1 MRRLIYLTALGLA
14 AAWMA
19 GAQSAAPTAPAKI
32 GIINIQSAIVSTKDG
47 QKAAGDLQTRF
58 TPKKVELERKQAE
71 IAELQDKLSKGRNTL
86 SEDARQGM
94 VRDIDAKT
102 KSLTRATEDAQ
113 AEWDQEQQRIF
124 NEMGGKMLALID
136 KYAKDN
142 AYSVI
147 LDVSSPQTPVLF
159 ASNSIDITKDLVEM
173 YDKNAPSMAAAPSA
187 AASTP
192 KPPGAAPVKRP
203 ATPPPAA
210 AAPK

>member
-1 MRRLIYLTALGLA
+1 M
-14 AAWMA
+14 
-19 GAQSAAPTAPAKI
+19 KI

-58 TPKKVELERKQAE
+58 TPKKVELEKKQTE
-71 IAELQDKLSKGRNTL
+71 IAEMQDKLNKGRNTL

-159 ASNSIDITKDLVEM
+159 ASNSIDITKDLVDM
-173 YDKNAPSMAAAPSA
+173 YDKNAPNMTAAPASA
-187 AASTP
+187 SSAPRPTQAAPP
-192 KPPGAAPVKRP
+192 KRPGA
-203 ATPPPAA
+203 PAA

>member
-1 MRRLIYLTALGLA
+1 MRRLIHLTALGLA

-19 GAQSAAPTAPAKI
+19 GAQSAAPAPMKI

-58 TPKKVELERKQAE
+58 TPKKVELEKKQTE
-71 IAELQDKLSKGRNTL
+71 IAEMQDKLNKGRNTL

-102 KSLTRATEDAQ
+102 KSLTRAPEDAQ

-159 ASNSIDITKDLVEM
+159 ASNSIDITKDLVDM
-173 YDKNAPSMAAAPSA
+173 YDKNAPNMTAAPASA
-187 AASTP
+187 SSAPRPTQAAPP
-192 KPPGAAPVKRP
+192 KRPGA
-203 ATPPPAA
+203 PAA

>member
-1 MRRLIYLTALGLA
+1 MRRLIYSPALGLA

-19 GAQSAAPTAPAKI
+19 GAQSAAPAPMKI

-58 TPKKVELERKQAE
+58 TPKKAELEKKQTE
-71 IAELQDKLSKGRNTL
+71 IAEMQDKLSKGRNTL

-124 NEMGGKMLALID
+124 NEMGGKMLALLD
-136 KYAKDN
+136 KYGKEN
-142 AYSVI
+142 GYSII
-147 LDVSSPQTPVLF
+147 LDVSSQQTPVLF
-159 ASNSIDITKDLVEM
+159 A
-173 YDKNAPSMAAAPSA
+173 
-187 AASTP
+187 
-192 KPPGAAPVKRP
+192 
-203 ATPPPAA
+203 
-210 AAPK
+210 

>member
-1 MRRLIYLTALGLA
+1 M
-14 AAWMA
+14 
-19 GAQSAAPTAPAKI
+19 KI

-58 TPKKVELERKQAE
+58 TPKKVELEKKQTE
-71 IAELQDKLSKGRNTL
+71 IAEMQDKLSKGRNTL

-124 NEMGGKMLALID
+124 NEMGGKMLALLD
-136 KYAKDN
+136 KYGKEN
-142 AYSVI
+142 GYSII
-147 LDVSSPQTPVLF
+147 LDVSSQQTPVLF
-159 ASNSIDITKDLVEM
+159 ASNSIDVTRDMVEI
-173 YDKNAPSMAAAPSA
+173 YDKNASSMTTAPSA
-187 AASTP
+187 AASAP
-192 KPPGAAPVKRP
+192 KPPPAAPAKRP
-203 ATPPPAA
+203 ATPPAA

>member
-1 MRRLIYLTALGLA
+1 MRRLTYLTALGLA

-19 GAQSAAPTAPAKI
+19 GAQSAAPAPMKI

-58 TPKKVELERKQAE
+58 TPKKVELEKKQTE
-71 IAELQDKLSKGRNTL
+71 IAEMQDKLSKGRNTL

-124 NEMGGKMLALID
+124 NEMGGKMLALLD
-136 KYAKDN
+136 KYGKEN
-142 AYSVI
+142 AYSII
-147 LDVSSPQTPVLF
+147 LDVSSQQSAVLF
-159 ASNSIDITKDLVEM
+159 ASNSIDVTRDMVEI
-173 YDKNAPSMAAAPSA
+173 YDKNAGAMTAAPAGAAAAASAPRPPAAAPA
-187 AASTP
+187 
-192 KPPGAAPVKRP
+192 KRP
-203 ATPPPAA
+203 ATPAA
-210 AAPK
+210 GAPK

>member
-1 MRRLIYLTALGLA
+1 MRRLIYLTVLSFA
-14 AAWMA
+14 AACVA
-19 GAQSAAPTAPAKI
+19 GAQSAAPTPVKI
-32 GIINIQSAIVSTKDG
+32 GIINIQSAIVSTNDG

-58 TPKKVELERKQAE
+58 TPKKTELERKQAE

-86 SEDARQGM
+86 SEEARQGM

-142 AYSVI
+142 AYSII

-159 ASNSIDITKDLVEM
+159 ASNSIDVTRDMVEI
-173 YDKNAPSMAAAPSA
+173 YDKNAPNMTTAPPAAS
-187 AASTP
+187 STP
-192 KPPGAAPVKRP
+192 KPPPAAPAKRP
-203 ATPPPAA
+203 APAAPAA

>member
-1 MRRLIYLTALGLA
+1 MTALGLA

-19 GAQSAAPTAPAKI
+19 GAQSAAPAQMKI

-58 TPKKVELERKQAE
+58 TPKKVELEKKQTE

-136 KYAKDN
+136 KYAKEN

-173 YDKNAPSMAAAPSA
+173 YDKNAPNMTAAPAA
-187 AASTP
+187 AASAP
-192 KPPGAAPVKRP
+192 KPPPAAPVKRP
-203 ATPPPAA
+203 VTP
-210 AAPK
+210 APK

>member
-1 MRRLIYLTALGLA
+1 MRRLIYLTALSFA
-14 AAWMA
+14 AAWVA
-19 GAQSAAPTAPAKI
+19 GAQSAAPAPTTMKI

-58 TPKKVELERKQAE
+58 TPKKVELEKKQAE

-86 SEDARQGM
+86 SEEARQSM
-94 VRDIDAKT
+94 VREIDAKT

-136 KYAKDN
+136 KYAKEN
-142 AYSVI
+142 AYSII

-159 ASNSIDITKDLVEM
+159 ASNSIDVTRDMVEM
-173 YDKNAPSMAAAPSA
+173 YDKNAPNMTAAAP
-187 AASTP
+187 AASSAP
-192 KPPGAAPVKRP
+192 KPPPAAPAKRP
-203 ATPPPAA
+203 ATPPA

>member
-1 MRRLIYLTALGLA
+1 M
-14 AAWMA
+14 
-19 GAQSAAPTAPAKI
+19 
-32 GIINIQSAIVSTKDG
+32 
-47 QKAAGDLQTRF
+47 QTRF
-58 TPKKVELERKQAE
+58 TPKKVELEKKQTE
-71 IAELQDKLSKGRNTL
+71 IAELQDKLNKGRNTL

-136 KYAKDN
+136 KYAKEN
-142 AYSVI
+142 GYSVI

-173 YDKNAPSMAAAPSA
+173 YDKNAPSMTAAPSA
-187 AASTP
+187 AASAP
-192 KPPGAAPVKRP
+192 KPPGARAGKASGY
-203 ATPPPAA
+203 ATARGSGA
-210 AAPK
+210 QVTDAVQFVLAVLS

>member
-1 MRRLIYLTALGLA
+1 LTALGLA
-14 AAWMA
+14 AAWVA
-19 GAQSAAPTAPAKI
+19 GAQSAAPAPMKI

-58 TPKKVELERKQAE
+58 TPKKAELEKKQTE

-86 SEDARQGM
+86 SEEARQGM

-124 NEMGGKMLALID
+124 NEMGGKMLALLD
-136 KYAKDN
+136 KYGKEN
-142 AYSVI
+142 AYSII
-147 LDVSSPQTPVLF
+147 LDVSSQQSPVLF
-159 ASNSIDITKDLVEM
+159 ASNSIDVTKDMVEL
-173 YDKNAPSMAAAPSA
+173 YDKNAPNMTAAPSA
-187 AASTP
+187 AASAP
-192 KPPGAAPVKRP
+192 KPAAAAPAKRP
-203 ATPPPAA
+203 ATPAP